1 MIKFSLI
8 LILSF
13 ALISLQCFA
22 NESNLD
28 NFNYPSHNCGDKVKK
43 PKKPARTASFE
54 HIDKYNS
61 AIAEY
66 NIKVSTYNKNI
77 KNYKSCINQYIQNGN
92 HDINI
97 IRKKLNAALKK
108 ARKK

>member
-1 MIKFSLI
+1 MTKFSLI

-43 PKKPARTASFE
+43 PK
-54 HIDKYNS
+54 
-61 AIAEY
+61 
-66 NIKVSTYNKNI
+66 
-77 KNYKSCINQYIQNGN
+77 NQPEL
-92 HDINI
+92 HHLSVLINI
-97 IRKKLNAALKK
+97 TLPLLSTILKFQHTTK
-108 ARKK
+108 I